1 MRYLM
6 QTNVLHT
13 NVRTLYMIPVQTLYT
28 VGCMGIKVF
37 SKDQVFFFLNII
49 YLFIYL
55 TPLSLSCGMWDLA
68 PLPGIEPRAPCT
80 RSVES

>member
-6 QTNVLHT
+6 QTTVLHM

-37 SKDQVFFFLNII
+37 SKDQVGFFF
-49 YLFIYL
+49 
-55 TPLSLSCGMWDLA
+55 
-68 PLPGIEPRAPCT
+68 
-80 RSVES
+80 